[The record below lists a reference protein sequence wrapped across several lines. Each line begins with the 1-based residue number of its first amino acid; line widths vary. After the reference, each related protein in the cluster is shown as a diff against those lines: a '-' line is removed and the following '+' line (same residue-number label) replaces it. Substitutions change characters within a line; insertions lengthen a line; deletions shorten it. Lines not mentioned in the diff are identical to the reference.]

1 MKRDRWNLL
10 ALLVA
15 LLLAVAA
22 AGCGGDDDDEAEDG
36 ETAAQVSG
44 SVTILADWTGPEG
57 ESFNAVM
64 DGFKQKFPNINAR
77 YRPSTNLTQD
87 LSTAVE
93 GGNPPDLAA
102 IPAPGIM
109 RDYFDRG
116 ALKSL
121 EFARSVATQNYT
133 EDWIETGVIDGQL
146 HGIFFKGANKSTVWY
161 SIEAFEQ
168 AGVTVPDDVSDWDG
182 FLEAAETVKASGIP
196 PFAIGGAEGWTLTD
210 LFENIYARTAGIDKY
225 LQLSRHE
232 IKWTDPSVTDALE
245 RMGQLLQSDNLLGGT
260 SGSLQQGFADSVTKV
275 LNVPPQAAMITE
287 GDFVPGVAKGQT
299 QAQQG
304 TDFDFFDFPSITQD
318 EEVVV
323 SGGNVVVMF
332 NDSPAARELV
342 KYLASQEAGEIWA
355 RRGGFSSPNKNVG
368 EDVYPDEI
376 AGRAAVQLSERRLAF
391 DMSDLMPGAF
401 GSGDMWT
408 ILQQFLRNPD
418 DVDGTAQKLEA
429 AAAKAFK

>member
-1 MKRDRWNLL
+1 MKRHRWNLL
-10 ALLVA
+10 ALLLA
-15 LLLAVAA
+15 LLLVAA
-22 AGCGGDDDDEAEDG
+22 AGCGGDDDEEGENG

-44 SVTILADWTGPEG
+44 NVTILADWTGPEG

-64 DGFKQKFPNINAR
+64 EGFKAKFPNITAR
-77 YRPSTNLTQD
+77 YRPSTNLGQD

-116 ALKSL
+116 SLKPL
-121 EFARSVATQNYT
+121 EFARSVAAQNYT
-133 EDWIETGVIDGQL
+133 EDWIETGEIDGRL
-146 HGIFFKGANKSTVWY
+146 YGIFFKGANKSTVWY

-168 AGVTVPDDVSDWDG
+168 AGVDPPEDWDA
-182 FLEAAETVKASGIP
+182 FLETAETIKASGIP
-196 PFAIGGAEGWTLTD
+196 PFAFGGSEGWTLTD
-210 LFENIYARTAGIDKY
+210 LFENIYARTAGVDKY

-232 IKWTDPSVTDALE
+232 IKWTDPTVKDALE
-245 RMGQLLQSDNLLGGT
+245 RMGQILQSDNLLGGT
-260 SGSLQQGFADSVTKV
+260 SGTLQQGFADSVTKV
-275 LNVPPQAAMITE
+275 LKVPPEAAMITE

-299 QAQQG
+299 QAEQG

-332 NDSPAARELV
+332 NDTPAARELV

-355 RRGGFSSPNKNVG
+355 KRGGFSSPNKNVA

-376 AGRAAVQLSERRLAF
+376 AGRAAIQLSERRLAF

-418 DVDGTAQKLEA
+418 DVDGTAEKLEA
-429 AAAKAFK
+429 AAAKAFG